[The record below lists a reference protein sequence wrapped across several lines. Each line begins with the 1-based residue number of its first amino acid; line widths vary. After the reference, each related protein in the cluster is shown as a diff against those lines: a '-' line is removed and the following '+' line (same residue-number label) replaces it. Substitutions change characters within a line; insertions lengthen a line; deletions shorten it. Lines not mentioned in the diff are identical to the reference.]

1 MAEDKLEWFPLYW
14 QRMTIGTLQM
24 SAEEIGAYMLLLIH
38 QWDKGFVP
46 ANEKDLRKISRV
58 SIKKL
63 EKVLK
68 KFEKFGDKLVN
79 DTLEI
84 IRIEQ
89 EEKASKRSNSGKNA
103 ARIKYE
109 RIANAKRTDSE
120 KMPLREEENREDKN
134 RIEEREKE
142 DTLAPELKF
151 DYMIGEDEIL
161 SIHEVFKEKFLVLY
175 NTVCSQYGELKII
188 KWTDDFSMLHKQKTW
203 KDYQDFRQ
211 HLSSYFTKRQ
221 QTENDSTKNGHHGSK
236 KGIGTTI
243 PTNQGKPAGKL

>member
-1 MAEDKLEWFPLYW
+1 MADEKLEWFPLYW

-38 QWDKGFVP
+38 QWDKGFIP

-63 EKVLK
+63 TKVLE

-109 RIANAKRTDSE
+109 RIANAKRTQSDS
-120 KMPLREEENREDKN
+120 MPLREEENREEQIRK
-134 RIEEREKE
+134 EESEE
-142 DTLAPELKF
+142 EALAPELQF

-161 SIHEVFKEKFLVLY
+161 SINEVFKEKFPVLFQ
-175 NTVCSQYGELKII
+175 TAMSQYGEIKI
-188 KWTDDFSMLHKQKTW
+188 KRWTEDFSNLHKQKTW
-203 KDYQDFRQ
+203 KDYQDFRG
-211 HLSSYFTKRQ
+211 HISNYFVIRNQ
-221 QTENDSTKNGHHGSK
+221 NDNDKSKNGFNGVK